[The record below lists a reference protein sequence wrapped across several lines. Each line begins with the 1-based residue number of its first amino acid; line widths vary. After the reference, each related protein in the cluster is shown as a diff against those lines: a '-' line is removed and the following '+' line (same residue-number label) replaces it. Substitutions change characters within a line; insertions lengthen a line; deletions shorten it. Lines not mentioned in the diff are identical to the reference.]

1 MDQRS
6 KSNLAAGLILI
17 LLGVW
22 YMAARL
28 IPALQI
34 WQIERFTWPLFVIA
48 TGAGMLILGLLT
60 GSPSMAVPAFVIA
73 GIGGV
78 LYWQNNTGHWNSWVY
93 VWALIP
99 GFAGLGTI
107 VHGLLGRHTRRRVVS
122 GLRSVLISAILF
134 FIFGSFFGGL
144 DLLGPYW
151 PILVIGVG
159 IYMLVR
165 AVIPRSP

>member
-1 MDQRS
+1 MDQRDR
-6 KSNLAAGLILI
+6 SNLAAGLILI
-17 LLGVW
+17 LLGAW
-22 YMAARL
+22 FLASRM

-34 WQIERFTWPLFVIA
+34 WRIEHFTWPLFVIA
-48 TGAGMLILGLLT
+48 TGAAMLVLGLLT
-60 GSPSMAVPAFVIA
+60 GSPGMAVPAFVVA
-73 GIGGV
+73 GIGGL
-78 LYWQNNTGHWNSWVY
+78 LYWQNSTGDWESWTY
-93 VWALIP
+93 AWALIP

-107 VHGLLGRHTRRRVVS
+107 MQGLLGRHTGRRVMS

-144 DLLGPYW
+144 DLFGPYW

-165 AVIPRSP
+165 ALIPRSS